1 MKTFRYPLIIS
12 VALAASMATLIA
24 GCNRQDATPPGVP
37 ATASTTVGTEIDDT
51 VVTAKV
57 KSALLGDQDVKGY
70 DIKVATRKG
79 QVQLSGFVDNLSQV
93 ERAITVARA
102 VEGVK
107 DVENSMTLKDGKATV
122 GNKVDDGITTAR
134 VKAALLAEPSI
145 KIAQIAVVTRKGEV
159 QLSGFVDSQLQMDL
173 AISAAKAVEGVQSVI
188 NEMKLK
194 Q

>member
-1 MKTFRYPLIIS
+1 
-12 VALAASMATLIA
+12 
-24 GCNRQDATPPGVP
+24 
-37 ATASTTVGTEIDDT
+37 VGTEIDDT